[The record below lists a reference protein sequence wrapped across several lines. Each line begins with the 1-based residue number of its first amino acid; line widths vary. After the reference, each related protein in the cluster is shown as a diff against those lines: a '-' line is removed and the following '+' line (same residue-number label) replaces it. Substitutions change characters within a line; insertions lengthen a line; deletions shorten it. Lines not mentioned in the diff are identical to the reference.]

1 MSNVNCLKGLFY
13 LINNEFNSNKEVIIE
28 KFENINQYQMSQL
41 INKYCKIF
49 HKMWLKDNKINYL
62 DNNNNEL
69 IYENKKLDKDLLLN
83 IIDNTSIYTDPIHEG
98 S

>member
-1 MSNVNCLKGLFY
+1 M
-13 LINNEFNSNKEVIIE
+13 INNEFNSNKEVIIE

-98 S
+98 I